1 MASHEILIKR
11 AYDTAARGDGY
22 RVLVD
27 RLWPRGLT
35 KQALLLDDWD
45 KDLAPSTELR
55 KWFGHEPRRW
65 ADFEERYRKE
75 LSSSE
80 QRERMRELLTL
91 TGPDRLTLVYGAKDT
106 VHNHAVVLQAELQ
119 RIDGAVQPKRKV
131 KRAAAKT

>member
-11 AYDTAARGDGY
+11 AYETAARSDGY

-65 ADFEERYRKE
+65 ADFEKRYRKE
-75 LSSSE
+75 LSLPE
-80 QRERMRELLTL
+80 QRERLRELLTL
-91 TGPDRLTLVYGAKDT
+91 TGPERLTLVYGAKDP

-119 RIDGAVQPKRKV
+119 RIEAAVPAKRKA
-131 KRAAAKT
+131 RPS

>member
-11 AYDTAARGDGY
+11 AYETAARGDGY

-45 KDLAPSTELR
+45 KDLAPTTELR
-55 KWFGHEPRRW
+55 KWFGHEPRLW
-65 ADFEERYRKE
+65 ADFEKRYRKE
-75 LSSSE
+75 LSSPE
-80 QRERMRELLTL
+80 QRERMQELLTIA
-91 TGPDRLTLVYGAKDT
+91 GPKTLTLVYGAKDL
-106 VHNHAVVLQAELQ
+106 VHNHALVLQAELQ
-119 RIDGAVQPKRKV
+119 RIDGAVQPKGKV

>member
-1 MASHEILIKR
+1 MASHKILIKR
-11 AYDTAARGDGY
+11 AYDTATPSDGY
-22 RVLVD
+22 RLLVD

-55 KWFGHEPRRW
+55 KWFGHDPGRW
-65 ADFEERYRKE
+65 ADFEKRYRKE
-75 LSSSE
+75 LSLPE

-91 TGPDRLTLVYGAKDT
+91 TGPDRLTLVYGAKDV

-119 RIDGAVQPKRKV
+119 RLEGAVPAKRKA
-131 KRAAAKT
+131 RPS